1 MKNFNLTIEAGKKL
15 AIVGFSGSGKSTAI
29 HLLQRLYDPMSGEV
43 LLDGKN
49 IRELD
54 VSWLRRQIGT
64 VSQEAT
70 LFTGTIADNIR
81 VGNLDATMDDIIH
94 AAEMAE
100 AAEFIDRLPDVCLL
114 LH

>member
-1 MKNFNLTIEAGKKL
+1 MTIEAGKKL

-29 HLLQRLYDPMSGEV
+29 HLLQRLYDPQSGEV

-54 VSWLRRQIGT
+54 VGWLRSQLGT
-64 VSQEAT
+64 VSQEAS

-81 VGNLDATMDDIIH
+81 MGNIDATMDDIIH

-100 AAEFIDRLPDVCLL
+100 AAEFINRMPEVRLP
-114 LH
+114 